1 MMPSLPPISAGS
13 CSTPRRASARPTP
26 RCCGWPH
33 GSSCRPPTSPA
44 CSASPPTLSS
54 NVSTAPSNT
63 SGASTASSSP
73 IQQVDPR
80 SSERRCPVIT
90 DDEIMRLFE
99 QADPARDDGVQM
111 VDAAGYL
118 DALRTRS
125 YDMQLIDTTEAPT
138 KTPRDN
144 RWVLAAIAAA
154 I

>member
-1 MMPSLPPISAGS
+1 MGTAVDRGHRRGAGRRPQRRQATSPPRQA
-13 CSTPRRASARPTP
+13 TPRARVPQA
-26 RCCGWPH
+26 RV
-33 GSSCRPPTSPA
+33 R
-44 CSASPPTLSS
+44 
-54 NVSTAPSNT
+54 
-63 SGASTASSSP
+63 

-99 QADPARDDGVQM
+99 QADPARNDGVQM

-138 KTPRDN
+138 KTPRDT
-144 RWVLAAIAAA
+144 
-154 I
+154 